1 MNKLKIYVKDDFGGL
16 NWHLRSY
23 SSVYMVYDANVA
35 EHVAKIKKHVKS
47 SLPLEISEAAKTMD
61 TVLKID
67 RWLLQEGADR
77 KSIVLAVGGGT
88 TSDLAGFAASIYR
101 RGIAYANVP
110 TTLLAQVDAS
120 IGGKTGANLDSYK
133 NMLGVIRQPE
143 FTYICPRTLDTLPRR
158 DFISGAAE
166 MLKTFIIADETRYE
180 EAVLAIRTQDS
191 SKIGELIEA
200 AAEIKAKIVRKDETE
215 QGLRR
220 VLNLGHTYGHAIEW
234 LQLSH
239 AVSRPLTHG
248 EAVAIGIVQAA
259 KISEQKGYAKAGLA
273 AKIAND
279 FQACGLPTALPCAEE
294 DLEDA
299 IKKDKKSEGGK
310 IHFVMIRKIG
320 KVKVVKI

>member
-1 MNKLKIYVKDDFGGL
+1 MNKLKIYVKDDLGGL
-16 NWHLRSY
+16 NWLLRSY
-23 SSVYMVYDANVA
+23 SSVYMVYDAKVA
-35 EHVAKIKKHVKS
+35 EHITKIKKHVKS

-143 FTYICPRTLDTLPRR
+143 FTYICPKTLETLPRR

-166 MLKTFIIADETRYE
+166 MLKTFIIEDEVRYE
-180 EAVLAIRTQDS
+180 QAVVAIRNQDS
-191 SKIGELIEA
+191 EKIGELIEA

-239 AVSRPLTHG
+239 AVSKPLTHG

-259 KISEQKGYAKAGLA
+259 KLSEEKGYAKAGLA

-279 FQACGLPTALPCAEE
+279 FQSCGLPTVLPCAEE
-294 DLEDA
+294 DLEEA

>member
-259 KISEQKGYAKAGLA
+259 KLSEQKGYAKAGLA

>member
-1 MNKLKIYVKDDFGGL
+1 MNKLKIYVKDDLGSI
-16 NWHLRSY
+16 NWLLRPY

-35 EHVAKIKKHVKS
+35 EHITKIKKHVRA

-88 TSDLAGFAASIYR
+88 TSELAGFAANIYR

-143 FTYICPRTLDTLPRR
+143 FTFICPKTLETLPRR

-166 MLKTFIIADETRYE
+166 MLKTFIIADEARYE
-180 EAVLAIRTQDS
+180 EAVQAIRTQDS
-191 SKIGELIEA
+191 DKIGELIEA
-200 AAEIKAKIVRKDETE
+200 AAEIKAKIVRKDPDE

-239 AVSRPLTHG
+239 AVSKPLTHG

-259 KISEQKGYAKAGLA
+259 KLSEQKGYAKPGLA

-279 FQACGLPTALPCAEE
+279 FQSCGLPTVLPCAEE
-294 DLEDA
+294 DLEEA

>member
-110 TTLLAQVDAS
+110 TSLLAQVDAS
-120 IGGKTGANLDSYK
+120 IGGKNATQVLD
-133 NMLGVIRQPE
+133 
-143 FTYICPRTLDTLPRR
+143 
-158 DFISGAAE
+158 
-166 MLKTFIIADETRYE
+166 
-180 EAVLAIRTQDS
+180 
-191 SKIGELIEA
+191 ELIHRFNPSYQIPA
-200 AAEIKAKIVRKDETE
+200 S
-215 QGLRR
+215 L
-220 VLNLGHTYGHAIEW
+220 
-234 LQLSH
+234 
-239 AVSRPLTHG
+239 
-248 EAVAIGIVQAA
+248 
-259 KISEQKGYAKAGLA
+259 
-273 AKIAND
+273 
-279 FQACGLPTALPCAEE
+279 
-294 DLEDA
+294 
-299 IKKDKKSEGGK
+299 
-310 IHFVMIRKIG
+310 
-320 KVKVVKI
+320 

>member
-1 MNKLKIYVKDDFGGL
+1 MNKLKIYVKDDLGGL

-259 KISEQKGYAKAGLA
+259 KLSEQKGYAKAGLA

>member
-1 MNKLKIYVKDDFGGL
+1 MNKLKIYVKDDLGGL

-248 EAVAIGIVQAA
+248 EAVAIGIIQAA
-259 KISEQKGYAKAGLA
+259 KLSEQKGYAKAGLA